1 MSRTVT
7 QLLHRWQEGDE
18 EALKALMPLTL
29 EELRRC
35 AKGILRKRSAGVDLQ
50 PTELINEAY
59 LRMVDLSEMS
69 WASRLHFFG
78 LAAQMMRNILVD
90 QARKEKALKRGGDQP
105 AMTLDDGILPTNP
118 DPELLLALDE
128 ALSQLQALDGRKA
141 QVVALRYFG
150 GLNGQEIA
158 HFLQIDE
165 RTVKRDW
172 QFSKVWLFQKLKNRS

>member
-7 QLLHRWQEGDE
+7 QLLHQWQEGDE
-18 EALKALMPLTL
+18 EALNALMPLTL

-35 AKGILRKRSAGVDLQ
+35 AKGVLRKRSAGVNLQ

-59 LRMVDLSEMS
+59 LRLVDLSQMS
-69 WASRLHFFG
+69 WQSRIQFFG

-90 QARKEKALKRGGDQP
+90 QARKERAQKRGGD
-105 AMTLDDGILPTNP
+105 ATAVTLDDGSLPVDP
-118 DPELLLALDE
+118 DPETLLALDE
-128 ALSQLQALDGRKA
+128 ALSQLQAFDERKA

-150 GLNGQEIA
+150 GLNGHEIA
-158 HFLQIDE
+158 EFLKVDE

-172 QFSKVWLFQKLKNRS
+172 QFSKVWLFQRLKNRS